1 MIDIDQDNR
10 VTLEEFVIKYL
21 DTREKLTERLNE
33 TCKKI
38 LDHKKQRDEM
48 FDKLQQVKVIPSL
61 PKTYRIANRG
71 VHSECPDETYD
82 GQFPNGACGGGTRPV
97 AHGHGWH
104 LGPICH
110 PQDGGP
116 IVGDRRE
123 EVHSEPSL
131 ERVLHFRDQ
140 PRDHAPSD

>member
-48 FDKLQQVKVIPSL
+48 FDKLQQVKVINSL
-61 PKTYRIANRG
+61 PKTYRIGNRG

-82 GQFPNGACGGGTRPV
+82 G
-97 AHGHGWH
+97 
-104 LGPICH
+104 
-110 PQDGGP
+110 
-116 IVGDRRE
+116 
-123 EVHSEPSL
+123 
-131 ERVLHFRDQ
+131 
-140 PRDHAPSD
+140 